1 MSSFKKLSK
10 SDVTVVPY
18 GANKYWTF
26 TRSTSPTYSSIN
38 QGTNVSGLFSKSSD
52 PISDGQYERL
62 VYNSINQL
70 FYQSITS
77 SLNTSSLASSIYYE
91 SASQQRPTSSYFI
104 YNDSDNFVNNFPTNI
119 AQTIQVLAVN
129 ADVYGSKILPN
140 SILITGTSINIS
152 DDGFG
157 NLYNTYSTKT
167 HVGNIFYAQGMF
179 VITNQSYQSLFINTF
194 TISFKNEHII
204 YENEVRCL
212 IKESDYNL
220 SYNPTL
226 LISGSQYIVTSGSQ
240 ASGSVYTLT
249 GSIDST
255 IKDFAT
261 GSILSSGSYF
271 RPYATQL
278 GLYNDNNELLA
289 VAKFGKP
296 IMMSPDTD
304 MTFVVKYD
312 T

>member
-18 GANKYWTF
+18 SANKYWTF

-38 QGTNVSGLFSKSSD
+38 QGTNVSGLFSKNSD
-52 PISDGQYERL
+52 PVSNGQYERL
-62 VYNSINQL
+62 VYNTINQL

-104 YNDSDNFVNNFPTNI
+104 YNDNDNFVNNFPTNI
-119 AQTIQVLAVN
+119 SETIQVLAIN
-129 ADVYGSKILPN
+129 ADVYGNKVLPN
-140 SILITGTSINIS
+140 SILLTGTSINIS

-167 HVGNIFYAQGMF
+167 HIGNIFYAQGMF
-179 VITNQSYQSLFINTF
+179 VITNQSYQNLFTNTF
-194 TISFKNEHII
+194 TLSFRNEHII

-226 LISGSQYIVTSGSQ
+226 LSGSYISGSV
-240 ASGSVYTLT
+240 L
-249 GSIDST
+249 
-255 IKDFAT
+255 DFAT
-261 GSILSSGSYF
+261 GSYF
-271 RPYATQL
+271 HPYATSL

-289 VAKFGKP
+289 VSKFGKP

>member
-26 TRSTSPTYSSIN
+26 TRSTSTTYSSIN
-38 QGTNVSGLFSKSSD
+38 QGTNVSGSFFKNSD
-52 PISDGQYERL
+52 PVNNSQYERL
-62 VYNSINQL
+62 VYNTINQL

-77 SLNTSSLASSIYYE
+77 SLNTSSLANSIYYE

-129 ADVYGSKILPN
+129 ADVYGSKVLPN
-140 SILITGTSINIS
+140 SILITGTSINII

-194 TISFKNEHII
+194 TISFRNEHII

-212 IKESDYNL
+212 IKESDFNL

-226 LISGSQYIVTSGSQ
+226 LMSGSQYIVTSGSQ
-240 ASGSVYTLT
+240 ASGSAYTLT

-255 IKDFAT
+255 IKNFAT

-271 RPYATQL
+271 RPYTTQL

>member
-38 QGTNVSGLFSKSSD
+38 QGTNVSGLFSKNSD
-52 PISDGQYERL
+52 PISNGQYERL
-62 VYNSINQL
+62 VYNTINQL

-104 YNDSDNFVNNFPTNI
+104 YNDDDAFVNNFPTNI

-157 NLYNTYSTKT
+157 NLYDTYSTKT

-179 VITNQSYQSLFINTF
+179 VITNQSYQNLFTNTF
-194 TISFKNEHII
+194 TLSFRNEHII

-212 IKESDYNL
+212 VKESDYNL

-226 LISGSQYIVTSGSQ
+226 LSGSYTSGS
-240 ASGSVYTLT
+240 VL
-249 GSIDST
+249 
-255 IKDFAT
+255 DFAT
-261 GSILSSGSYF
+261 GSYF
-271 RPYATQL
+271 HPYATSL
-278 GLYNDNNELLA
+278 GLYSDNNELLA
-289 VAKFGKP
+289 IAKFGKP
-296 IMMSPDTD
+296 IMISPNTD

>member
-38 QGTNVSGLFSKSSD
+38 QGTNVSGLFSKNSD
-52 PISDGQYERL
+52 PISNGQYERL
-62 VYNSINQL
+62 VYNTINQL

-104 YNDSDNFVNNFPTNI
+104 YNDSSNFINNFPTNI

-129 ADVYGSKILPN
+129 ADVYGSKVLPN

-167 HVGNIFYAQGMF
+167 HVGIYFMLKVCLLLQ
-179 VITNQSYQSLFINTF
+179 INLIKAYLQILLHYRLEMN
-194 TISFKNEHII
+194 ISFMKM
-204 YENEVRCL
+204 
-212 IKESDYNL
+212 K
-220 SYNPTL
+220 
-226 LISGSQYIVTSGSQ
+226 
-240 ASGSVYTLT
+240 
-249 GSIDST
+249 
-255 IKDFAT
+255 F
-261 GSILSSGSYF
+261 
-271 RPYATQL
+271 
-278 GLYNDNNELLA
+278 
-289 VAKFGKP
+289 VA
-296 IMMSPDTD
+296 
-304 MTFVVKYD
+304 
-312 T
+312 

>member
-18 GANKYWTF
+18 SANKYWTF

-38 QGTNVSGLFSKSSD
+38 QGTNVSGLFSKNSD
-52 PISDGQYERL
+52 PVSNGQYERL
-62 VYNSINQL
+62 VYNTINQL

-104 YNDSDNFVNNFPTNI
+104 YNDNDNFVNNFPTNI
-119 AQTIQVLAVN
+119 SETIQVLAIN
-129 ADVYGSKILPN
+129 ADVYGNKVLPN
-140 SILITGTSINIS
+140 SILLTGTSINIS

-167 HVGNIFYAQGMF
+167 HIGNIFYAQGMF
-179 VITNQSYQSLFINTF
+179 VITNQSYQSLFTNTF
-194 TISFKNEHII
+194 TLSFRNEHII

-226 LISGSQYIVTSGSQ
+226 LSGSYISGSV
-240 ASGSVYTLT
+240 L
-249 GSIDST
+249 
-255 IKDFAT
+255 DFAT
-261 GSILSSGSYF
+261 GSYF
-271 RPYATQL
+271 HPYATSL

-289 VAKFGKP
+289 VSKFGKP

>member
-10 SDVTVVPY
+10 PDVTVVPY

-26 TRSTSPTYSSIN
+26 TRSTSSTYSSIN
-38 QGTNVSGLFSKSSD
+38 QGTNVSGLFSKNSD
-52 PISDGQYERL
+52 PINNGQYERL
-62 VYNSINQL
+62 VYNTINQL

-104 YNDSDNFVNNFPTNI
+104 YNDDDAFVNNFPTNI
-119 AQTIQVLAVN
+119 SQTIQVLAVN
-129 ADVYGSKILPN
+129 ADVYGNKVLPN
-140 SILITGTSINIS
+140 SILIIGTSINII

-167 HVGNIFYAQGMF
+167 HVGNIFYAQGIF
-179 VITNQSYQSLFINTF
+179 VITNQSYQSLFTNPF
-194 TISFKNEHII
+194 TLSFRNEHII

-212 IKESDYNL
+212 VKESDYNL

-226 LISGSQYIVTSGSQ
+226 LSGSYISGSV
-240 ASGSVYTLT
+240 L
-249 GSIDST
+249 
-255 IKDFAT
+255 DFAT
-261 GSILSSGSYF
+261 GSYF
-271 RPYATQL
+271 HPYATSL
-278 GLYNDNNELLA
+278 GLYSDNNELLA
-289 VAKFGKP
+289 IAKFGKP
-296 IMMSPDTD
+296 IMISPNTD